1 MSKGFSGKKVDK
13 RLMRKAVNFELASA
27 GSEQEA
33 REIVLEKIDEDP
45 TFYDFLNEEENYEQK
60 RN

>member
-1 MSKGFSGKKVDK
+1 MSRSNQKIDK
-13 RLMRKAVNFELASA
+13 RLMRKAVNFELAMA

-45 TFYDFLNEEENYEQK
+45 TFYDFLVEKHEENYE
-60 RN
+60 R